1 MESLLCG
8 LGLGSVDEPTDDE
21 RQQSSSSWTALAY
34 LTGTTSDEPASS
46 SISRGYDWPEPP
58 PSSPPRQSPW
68 PIEARA
74 PSPAAAT
81 WAPDNLPAR
90 SSAAP
95 AVSGTTAASLPSSP
109 TTAPR
114 TFLVAATVRSP
125 SDPRGRGTPARPRR
139 PPSPVVNV
147 RSAERRFLDEFLVML
162 ADGFKMRKHGRRGG
176 PKDRLVRLDGDMIV
190 WTAVRPSFRLS
201 ERGGVAVADVT
212 EVRRTFAGR
221 PRPSS
226 VSEDRCLSL
235 ITAARSVDLELSDA
249 EVREL
254 CHDGFSLLVKFGPPV
269 TSSPAAAATSGPTG
283 AGPTPTPSSRRGL
296 GTNVTVAP
304 TGSRPAVD
312 PLGRPRTPPRH
323 RPERIPSID
332 HDME

>member
-8 LGLGSVDEPTDDE
+8 LGLGSDEPTADE
-21 RQQSSSSWTALAY
+21 RQQASSSSWTALSSY
-34 LTGTTSDEPASS
+34 ITGPTANESP
-46 SISRGYDWPEPP
+46 ISRGYDWPEPP
-58 PSSPPRQSPW
+58 PSSPPRQGPW

-74 PSPAAAT
+74 PSPAAAA
-81 WAPDNLPAR
+81 WAADDLPAR
-90 SSAAP
+90 SAP
-95 AVSGTTAASLPSSP
+95 APAPASP
-109 TTAPR
+109 TTAPG

-125 SDPRGRGTPARPRR
+125 SDPRGRGTPIRRR

-201 ERGGVAVADVT
+201 ERGGISVADIT

-221 PRPSS
+221 PRPAN
-226 VSEDRCLSL
+226 VAEDRCLSL
-235 ITAARSVDLELSDA
+235 ISKDRSVELELPDN

-269 TSSPAAAATSGPTG
+269 TTSPSKAASTA
-283 AGPTPTPSSRRGL
+283 TPSSRG
-296 GTNVTVAP
+296 
-304 TGSRPAVD
+304 VD

>member
-1 MESLLCG
+1 VVAKQSFDAGCRGAAPIMESLLCG
-8 LGLGSVDEPTDDE
+8 LGLGSDEPTADE
-21 RQQSSSSWTALAY
+21 RQQASSWTALSSY
-34 LTGTTSDEPASS
+34 ITGPTSDEP

-74 PSPAAAT
+74 PSPAAAA

-95 AVSGTTAASLPSSP
+95 AVSGTTASPPSSP
-109 TTAPR
+109 TAPR

-125 SDPRGRGTPARPRR
+125 SDPRGRGTPARRR

-201 ERGGVAVADVT
+201 ERGGVSVADVT

-221 PRPSS
+221 PRPAN
-226 VSEDRCLSL
+226 VAEDRCLSL
-235 ITAARSVDLELSDA
+235 ITAARSVDLELPDN

-254 CHDGFSLLVKFGPPV
+254 CHDGFSLLMKFGPPV
-269 TSSPAAAATSGPTG
+269 TTSPSKAASTS
-283 AGPTPTPSSRRGL
+283 TPSSRG
-296 GTNVTVAP
+296 
-304 TGSRPAVD
+304 VD
-312 PLGRPRTPPRH
+312 PLGRPRTPPRVQ
-323 RPERIPSID
+323 RIPSID

>member
-8 LGLGSVDEPTDDE
+8 LGLGSRDEPTDDE
-21 RQQSSSSWTALAY
+21 RQQASSWTALSY
-34 LTGTTSDEPASS
+34 ITGPTSNEPP
-46 SISRGYDWPEPP
+46 ISRGYDWPEPP

-74 PSPAAAT
+74 PSP
-81 WAPDNLPAR
+81 DNLPAR
-90 SSAAP
+90 SAP
-95 AVSGTTAASLPSSP
+95 APTPTSP

-114 TFLVAATVRSP
+114 TFLAAATVRSP
-125 SDPRGRGTPARPRR
+125 SDPRGRGTPMRRR

-162 ADGFKMRKHGRRGG
+162 ADGFKMRKHGRRGS

-201 ERGGVAVADVT
+201 ERGGVSVADVT

-221 PRPSS
+221 PRPAN
-226 VSEDRCLSL
+226 VAEDRCLSL
-235 ITAARSVDLELSDA
+235 ITAARSVDLELPDG

-254 CHDGFSLLVKFGPPV
+254 CHDGFSLLVKFGAPV
-269 TSSPAAAATSGPTG
+269 TSSPVAAATS
-283 AGPTPTPSSRRGL
+283 GPTPTPSSRG
-296 GTNVTVAP
+296 
-304 TGSRPAVD
+304 VD
-312 PLGRPRTPPRH
+312 PLGRPRTPPRK

>member
-8 LGLGSVDEPTDDE
+8 LGLGSDQPTDDE
-21 RQQSSSSWTALAY
+21 RQASSSWTALSY
-34 LTGTTSDEPASS
+34 ITGTTSDEPASP

-74 PSPAAAT
+74 G
-81 WAPDNLPAR
+81 PDNLPAR
-90 SSAAP
+90 SAP
-95 AVSGTTAASLPSSP
+95 APAPSSP

-125 SDPRGRGTPARPRR
+125 SDPRGRGTPARRR
-139 PPSPVVNV
+139 LPSPVVNV

-201 ERGGVAVADVT
+201 ERGGVAVADVFKMRKHG
-212 EVRRTFAGR
+212 RRSR
-221 PRPSS
+221 
-226 VSEDRCLSL
+226 
-235 ITAARSVDLELSDA
+235 AA
-249 EVREL
+249 
-254 CHDGFSLLVKFGPPV
+254 
-269 TSSPAAAATSGPTG
+269 
-283 AGPTPTPSSRRGL
+283 
-296 GTNVTVAP
+296 
-304 TGSRPAVD
+304 
-312 PLGRPRTPPRH
+312 
-323 RPERIPSID
+323 
-332 HDME
+332 